1 MRPPTV
7 SDDTVALPAAS
18 NASAMGE
25 GAKRSSAYRRRKSGD
40 VRKGK
45 IRASNS
51 IASPVPRSPPKGL
64 WSVSRNAG
72 LARRSPR
79 RRTMVAAALGHRMCI
94 TERRRYGG
102 EKSPAEAGVVV
113 RQTEG

>member
-64 WSVSRNAG
+64 WSV
-72 LARRSPR
+72 LAQRGPCSAFASPTHHGGRRPR
-79 RRTMVAAALGHRMCI
+79 PQNVHYGTAALWRGTKR
-94 TERRRYGG
+94 
-102 EKSPAEAGVVV
+102 A
-113 RQTEG
+113 